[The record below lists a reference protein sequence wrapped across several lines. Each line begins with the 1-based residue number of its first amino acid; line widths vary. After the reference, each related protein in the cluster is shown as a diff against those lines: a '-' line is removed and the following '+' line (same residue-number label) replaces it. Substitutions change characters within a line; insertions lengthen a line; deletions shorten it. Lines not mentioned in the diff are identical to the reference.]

1 MVICILLH
9 HLRSWRTVSPTV
21 STKHTFQTQNT
32 PLITTTRAS
41 SSTSHV
47 GHQSLWMAHGASSS
61 MGKIQRFPL
70 SATYSPPIYPRHCA
84 DILSFAN
91 NATVVGEIAPPLM
104 QFLKDWVQTASDYYA
119 LFAKAFPHRW
129 VKTHQPI
136 LSRHGHDPNRYTT
149 YTRQQSKTNAIPVKL
164 VAEPGRDDHILITKF
179 SFTEPAGL
187 LLLCNLRCGW
197 GLTSSKTASGVQVVC
212 SRCGSKCVVSRFY
225 SNGST
230 TLGRASLVAVR
241 FPQQVMYANWGPP
254 ARVAITDDLG
264 PDDGAIGGITT
275 EDTIVDVENTT
286 PEDNI
291 TKDTTI
297 ENNITKDTTIENN
310 INKYATIEDNI
321 TKDTTIEND
330 TTKDTTIESDT
341 TQTALRRSRRKR
353 KLTPK
358 AAELETPTP
367 PPPPQPTCS
376 SKGKRKATSLQISP
390 PPMETRS
397 NSLPAIRLPRHKLVH
412 KASSPALSN
421 RPSTP
426 SSAGGSRSITATP
439 PPHSPLERPDA
450 PERTPGSS
458 GLIRKKAR

>member
-1 MVICILLH
+1 MWGISLCG
-9 HLRSWRTVSPTV
+9 WRTE
-21 STKHTFQTQNT
+21 
-32 PLITTTRAS
+32 RAPRW
-41 SSTSHV
+41 V
-47 GHQSLWMAHGASSS
+47 RP
-61 MGKIQRFPL
+61 KEFPL
-70 SATYSPPIYPRHCA
+70 SITYSPPICPRHCA

-91 NATVVGEIAPPLM
+91 NATIVGEIAPPLV

-119 LFAKAFPHRW
+119 LFVKAFPHLW
-129 VKTHQPI
+129 AKTHQPI
-136 LSRHGHDPNRYTT
+136 LSRHGHDPSRYTT
-149 YTRQQSKTNAIPVKL
+149 YTRQESKTNAISVKL
-164 VAEPGRDDHILITKF
+164 TAEPSRDDHILITKF

-187 LLLCNLRCGW
+187 SLLCNLRCGW
-197 GLTSSKTASGVQVVC
+197 GLTSSKTASGVKVVC
-212 SRCGSKCVVSRFY
+212 GRCGSKCVVPRFY

-254 ARVAITDDLG
+254 TRVAITDDLG
-264 PDDGAIGGITT
+264 PDDGVIGGITT
-275 EDTIVDVENTT
+275 EDAINDVEDTT
-286 PEDNI
+286 PED
-291 TKDTTI
+291 D
-297 ENNITKDTTIENN
+297 ITKDTTIENN
-310 INKYATIEDNI
+310 INKYATIENNI
-321 TKDTTIEND
+321 TMNTTIENN

-341 TQTALRRSRRKR
+341 TQTALRRSRRRR

-376 SKGKRKATSLQISP
+376 SKGKRKAMSLQISP

-439 PPHSPLERPDA
+439 PPHSPLEQPDA